1 MMNLDVKID
10 PNVKAIEKFEQLFG
24 ERVDEYT
31 KWLLLNEERTVG
43 MITEPLSVNEV
54 KKLMKLGEMTGWNK
68 ITIRK
73 TSLKYNKYVKVGE
86 NYYSKNF
93 MYNVSLVL
101 GPNLEIAIFGK
112 ETPLFL
118 WNENGICLIAPTLT
132 ESVNPEKVID
142 LSKIARIENV
152 SNKPNNC
159 SIIDPVDQFIS
170 KLKSE
175 EKKNLINK
183 LISEL
188 EIRI

>member
-73 TSLKYNKYVKVGE
+73 TSFKYNKYVKVGE

-152 SNKPNNC
+152 SNNPNNC